1 MERGHRVHRD
11 LTTAVVIAL
20 AAWGTCGT
28 WTRGVHFV
36 DDREIWELDPPD
48 EGDVTPLRRRFGMAV
63 TAPLAF
69 ACEHRRG
76 WRETDE
82 SRPREARGPWDERVD
97 GLTMRKPRPDAP
109 APVDLTASGYYAAF
123 RSKLPSGDF
132 DFCYQ
137 LRHEHGVT
145 DLGDVQWA
153 DWDSTGRLLVATTDG
168 RLQIRVGPPRALEV
182 AWETDLN
189 SFEPDPRP
197 APSEASRW

>member
-1 MERGHRVHRD
+1 
-11 LTTAVVIAL
+11 
-20 AAWGTCGT
+20 
-28 WTRGVHFV
+28 
-36 DDREIWELDPPD
+36 
-48 EGDVTPLRRRFGMAV
+48 VTPLRRRFGMAV
-63 TAPLAF
+63 TPPLAF

-76 WRETDE
+76 WCETDE
-82 SRPREARGPWDERVD
+82 SPPREARGPWDERVD
-97 GLTMRKPRPDAP
+97 GSTMRKPRPDSP

-132 DFCYQ
+132 DFRYQ

-153 DWDSTGRLLVATTDG
+153 DWDSTGRLLSATTDG
-168 RLQIRVGPPRALEV
+168 RLQIRVGPPRAMEV

-189 SFEPDPRP
+189 VFEPDPQP